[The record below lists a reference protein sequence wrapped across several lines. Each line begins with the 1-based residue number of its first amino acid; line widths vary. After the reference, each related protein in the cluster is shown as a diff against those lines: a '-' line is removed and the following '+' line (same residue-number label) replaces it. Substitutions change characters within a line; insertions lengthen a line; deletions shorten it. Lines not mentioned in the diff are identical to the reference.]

1 MPDVASVYTLTT
13 PGPDISFNDFEL
25 FSDEDGYW
33 LNDVTGLD
41 DPELRVPRFNKPVT
55 HGSRLLD
62 GFFAGLTPGLTGEY
76 VIQSTRVM
84 DEIREIRNTM
94 RRNLRDALRS
104 IIDADGTLAWVEPV
118 VGDTISCS
126 LTVRYMERLTS
137 GFESNFGQKMFA
149 FSLAS
154 EASIPTEA

>member
-1 MPDVASVYTLTT
+1 MPDVASVYLLQT
-13 PGPDISFNDFEL
+13 PDDDITFNDFEL
-25 FSDEDGYW
+25 HSDEDGYW

-55 HGSRLLD
+55 HGTRILP
-62 GFFAGLTPGLTGEY
+62 GFFTGLTPQFVGEY

-84 DEIREIRNTM
+84 DEIRAIRNTM
-94 RRNLRDALRS
+94 RRSLRDALRS
-104 IIDADGTLAWVEPV
+104 CIDADGTLTWDEPV

-126 LTVRYMERLTS
+126 LTVRYVERLTS
-137 GFESNFGQKMFA
+137 GFESNFAQKTFA

-154 EASIPTEA
+154 EASIPTET